1 MKAWQNHRLGD
12 VVDEGGGSIQ
22 TGPFGSQ
29 LHASD
34 YVAEGIPCIM
44 PANMKNNRVDVSG
57 IARISE
63 HDANRLKR
71 HIVKT
76 GDIVYSRRGDIT
88 QKALIRENENGFFC
102 GTGCLLLRPGK
113 KIDPAFLTYYLST
126 KTYQLWIASQAVGA
140 TMPNLNTGILNR
152 VSFCAPDKDDQER
165 IASVLTA
172 LDAKIELNNRIN
184 AELEGMAKLLYDYWF
199 VQFDFPMSASQA
211 AALGKPHLTGH
222 PYRASGGKMN
232 YNKTLKREI
241 PEGWSDQSIS
251 CMIASDKAGDWGE
264 ETAIGNY
271 QTEVYCLRGTDIN
284 SLNGNGTTT
293 PPKRFILRKNEFKLL
308 KPNDLIIEISGGSPT
323 QSTGR
328 ASALLKPVF
337 ARFDKPLICS
347 NFCKALSL
355 KLDTSI
361 FYFYRTWA
369 GLYDAGVFFNWE
381 GKTSGIK
388 NLLFDSFVNNHRVVN
403 PDKEIT
409 RQFDEILT
417 PFEKIKQANLIQNQ
431 ELTQLRD
438 WLLPMLMNGQV
449 TVN

>member
-1 MKAWQNHRLGD
+1 MKAWQKHRLGD

-76 GDIVYSRRGDIT
+76 GDIVYSRRGDVT

-113 KIDPAFLTYYLST
+113 KIDPAFLTYYFST
-126 KTYQLWIASQAVGA
+126 KTYQSWIASQAVGA

-184 AELEGMAKLLYDYWF
+184 AELEGLAKLLYDYWF
-199 VQFDFPMSASQA
+199 VQFDFPMSAAQA

-222 PYRASGGKMN
+222 PYRASGGKMI
-232 YNKTLKREI
+232 YNETLKREI
-241 PEGWSDQSIS
+241 PEGWNVCNVGDVLAKEQRTKNVLNSEIADQGRIPVIDQGSAFICGFTDDEDS
-251 CMIASDKAGDWGE
+251 VIKDTPKIVFGDH
-264 ETAIGNY
+264 TRI
-271 QTEVYCLRGTDIN
+271 LKFIN
-284 SLNGNGTTT
+284 F
-293 PPKRFILRKNEFKLL
+293 P
-308 KPNDLIIEISGGSPT
+308 
-323 QSTGR
+323 
-328 ASALLKPVF
+328 F
-337 ARFDKPLICS
+337 ARGADGTQIMTSRESLLPQHLFYYQLLSIDLS
-347 NFCKALSL
+347 NYGYARHFKFL
-355 KLDTSI
+355 KDQKVILPNEDAANAFEQVAASI
-361 FYFYRTWA
+361 YA
-369 GLYDAGVFFNWE
+369 
-381 GKTSGIK
+381 KIK
-388 NLLFDSFVNNHRVVN
+388 NNIF
-403 PDKEIT
+403 
-409 RQFDEILT
+409 
-417 PFEKIKQANLIQNQ
+417 QNQ

-449 TVN
+449 TVGTNER

>member
-1 MKAWQNHRLGD
+1 MRSSFIREPIRQLLETI
-12 VVDEGGGSIQ
+12 VDNRGMTVPAADG
-22 TGPFGSQ
+22 
-29 LHASD
+29 
-34 YVAEGIPCIM
+34 GIPLIATNCIKETSLY
-44 PANMKNNRVDVSG
+44 PTFENIRYVSEETHRTWFRAHLQPEDILFVNKGTPGRVCMV
-57 IARISE
+57 
-63 HDANRLKR
+63 
-71 HIVKT
+71 
-76 GDIVYSRRGDIT
+76 
-88 QKALIRENENGFFC
+88 
-102 GTGCLLLRPGK
+102 P
-113 KIDPAFLTYYLST
+113 DP
-126 KTYQLWIASQAVGA
+126 
-140 TMPNLNTGILNR
+140 
-152 VSFCAPDKDDQER
+152 VSFCAAQDMIGLRADRSKVYPRYLFAFLRSDWVKEKIRNYHVGLAIPHFKKQD
-165 IASVLTA
+165 
-172 LDAKIELNNRIN
+172 LDAITVPKRSDDEQKAIGDLYFLLSEKIELNNRIN

-199 VQFDFPMSASQA
+199 VQFDFPMTTAQA

-222 PYRASGGKMN
+222 PYSASGGKMI
-232 YNKTLKREI
+232 YNETLKREI

-264 ETAIGNY
+264 ESAIGNY

-293 PPKRFILRKNEFKLL
+293 PPKRFILRKNEFKIL

-355 KLDTSI
+355 KPDASV
-361 FYFYRTWA
+361 FYFYRTWV

-388 NLLFDSFVNNHRVVN
+388 NLLFDSFANNHRAVN

-417 PFEKIKQANLIQNQ
+417 PFEEIKQANLIQNQ

-449 TVN
+449 TVGTNER